1 MGSRVSFF
9 ISFLIHIVLILSYY
23 LIRNLNAENFSE
35 QIKLSLSKGQ
45 IPSLHFSLPKNQG
58 EGPDTSSNSGLA
70 GTPEAEI
77 ERFKNEIHFPPEAL
91 EQRLESDCSWE
102 VVIGSNGAAR
112 KITTLKPCKYKVFE
126 THFKRSVSSWKFQ
139 LPEGNII
146 IIPVSFRIESDE

>member
-9 ISFLIHIVLILSYY
+9 ISFSIHVALFLSYY
-23 LIRNLNAENFSE
+23 FVRNLSPESFSE

-45 IPSLHFSLPKNQG
+45 IPSLHFSLPKNSG
-58 EGPDTSSNSGLA
+58 EGPNTSSNSGLA

-102 VVIGSNGAAR
+102 VVIGSNGAA
-112 KITTLKPCKYKVFE
+112 KNITTIKPCKYKVFE
-126 THFKRSVSSWKFQ
+126 TQFRRSVSSWKFQ

-146 IIPVSFRIESDE
+146 IIPVSFHIESDE

>member
-9 ISFLIHIVLILSYY
+9 ISLSIHTVLFLSYY
-23 LIRNLNAENFSE
+23 LIRSLNTQNFSE
-35 QIKLSLSKGQ
+35 QIKLTLSKGQ
-45 IPSLHFSLPKNQG
+45 IPSLHFSLPKSLG
-58 EGPDTSSNSGLA
+58 EGPDASSNSGLA

-102 VVIGSNGAAR
+102 VVIGPNGAAR
-112 KITTLKPCKYKVFE
+112 NITTIKPCKYKVFE
-126 THFKRSVSSWKFQ
+126 SQFRRSISSWKFQ

>member
-9 ISFLIHIVLILSYY
+9 ISLSFHAVLFLSYY
-23 LIRNLNAENFSE
+23 LIRNLNPENFSE

-45 IPSLHFSLPKNQG
+45 IPSLHFSLPKNPG
-58 EGPDTSSNSGLA
+58 EGPDISSNSGLA

-102 VVIGSNGAAR
+102 VMIGANGVAKR
-112 KITTLKPCKYKVFE
+112 ITTIKPCKYKVFE

>member
-1 MGSRVSFF
+1 MEARVSFY
-9 ISFLIHIVLILSYY
+9 ISLSIHVIAFLSYY
-23 LIRNLNAENFSE
+23 LIRNLNPETFSE

-45 IPSLHFSLPKNQG
+45 IPSLHFSLPKNSG
-58 EGPDTSSNSGLA
+58 EGPNTSSNSDIA

-102 VVIGSNGAAR
+102 VLIGANGAA
-112 KITTLKPCKYKVFE
+112 KKVTTIKPCKYKVFE
-126 THFKRSVSSWKFQ
+126 TQFRRSVSSWKFQ

>member
-9 ISFLIHIVLILSYY
+9 ISFSIHAALFLSYY
-23 LIRNLNAENFSE
+23 LIRSLSSENLSE
-35 QIKLSLSKGQ
+35 QIRLTLSKGQ
-45 IPSLHFSLPKNQG
+45 IPSLHFSLPKSLG
-58 EGPDTSSNSGLA
+58 EGPDISSNSGLA

-102 VVIGSNGAAR
+102 VVIGPNGVAG
-112 KITTLKPCKYKVFE
+112 KVTTIKPCKYKVFE
-126 THFKRSVSSWKFQ
+126 TQFRRSVSSWKFQ

-146 IIPVSFRIESDE
+146 IIPVSFRIESNE

>member
-1 MGSRVSFF
+1 MDSRVSFF
-9 ISFLIHIVLILSYY
+9 ISLSIHAALFLSYY
-23 LIRNLNAENFSE
+23 LFRNLNPENFSE

-45 IPSLHFSLPKNQG
+45 IPSLHFSLPKSLG
-58 EGPDTSSNSGLA
+58 EGPDVSSNSGLA

-102 VVIGSNGAAR
+102 VVIGPNGAA
-112 KITTLKPCKYKVFE
+112 KKVTTIKPCKYKVFE
-126 THFKRSVSSWKFQ
+126 TQFRRSISSWKFQ

>member
-1 MGSRVSFF
+1 MDSRVSFF
-9 ISFLIHIVLILSYY
+9 ISLSIHAALFLSYY
-23 LIRNLNAENFSE
+23 LFRNLNPENFSE
-35 QIKLSLSKGQ
+35 QIKLNLSKGQ
-45 IPSLHFSLPKNQG
+45 IPSLHFSLPKSSG
-58 EGPDTSSNSGLA
+58 EGPDVSSNSGLA

-102 VVIGSNGAAR
+102 VMIGPNGAA
-112 KITTLKPCKYKVFE
+112 KKVTTIKPCKYKVFE
-126 THFKRSVSSWKFQ
+126 TQFRRSISSWKFQ